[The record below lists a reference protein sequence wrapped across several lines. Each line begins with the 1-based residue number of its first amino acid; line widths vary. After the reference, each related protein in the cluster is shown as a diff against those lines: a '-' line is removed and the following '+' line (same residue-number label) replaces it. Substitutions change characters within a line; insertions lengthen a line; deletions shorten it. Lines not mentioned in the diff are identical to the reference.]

1 MGVTTWKVR
10 NQAAIKKKKA
20 EQAKWL
26 KKIRGAVETCAKGRS
41 KSVRRRRSVGDKQV
55 WIIGATEVHTLLR
68 AKNPKMKV
76 PSRQKV
82 EKIMRG
88 MKKINTYSHI
98 RKKWSIEEG
107 EDNSQPCWH
116 FFS

>member
-55 WIIGATEVHTLLR
+55 WIIGVDDGR
-68 AKNPKMKV
+68 ASLADSCTPTVGAHN
-76 PSRQKV
+76 R
-82 EKIMRG
+82 
-88 MKKINTYSHI
+88 
-98 RKKWSIEEG
+98 
-107 EDNSQPCWH
+107 
-116 FFS
+116 